1 MKIKTEVLF
10 AIIGF
15 VFGLLIL
22 FITPK
27 FGVADEYAHYLRA
40 KDISQGILYNN
51 PKSTQNLHGASGYS
65 PVMYA
70 ASGLGIAVTK
80 NFNENIQFYTGRFF
94 NLVVWIL
101 LIALAIHITPI
112 FKWQFF
118 LVSLFPMSIYQGMS
132 LSADSFSNAFTF
144 LFFAYMFKLIFN
156 EKDFSYKK
164 DISLLSLFSFTG
176 ALCKGAIFPIF
187 LFPLVN
193 IKNKMHKCF
202 IFLFL
207 IFVSIGTLWLWK
219 MTGTGSIA
227 KEVNFE
233 YNLSYI
239 YTFPLQFV
247 FMIFKTIVIS
257 IKPWI
262 YGCIGQMGWMGI
274 APHIVWTTFVLSLG
288 VMFCVPE
295 NLLITK
301 KHRITA
307 FLVLLLYAI
316 FTCLLLYFIYTPAWA
331 ATILGVQPRYFIQ
344 VIPLLF
350 LIFARNIKP
359 DRQTDKSKF
368 IENMVIKS
376 ALLYMFLLLVYCS
389 YIVI

>member
-1 MKIKTEVLF
+1 MLFQKIKQHPEIIFIVYALCFGIIFAMKVIPCSILDGGEHYMRAIEVSQGVLF
-10 AIIGF
+10 NG
-15 VFGLLIL
+15 
-22 FITPK
+22 
-27 FGVADEYAHYLRA
+27 
-40 KDISQGILYNN
+40 N
-51 PKSTQNLHGASGYS
+51 KSTWVGGYS
-65 PVMYA
+65 PLMYMSSA
-70 ASGLGIAVTK
+70 LGLKIFH
-80 NFNENIQFYTGRFF
+80 NYFYAGRIF
-94 NLVVWIL
+94 NLLVWIFF
-101 LIALAIHITPI
+101 IAGAIRITPA
-112 FKWQFF
+112 FKWMF
-118 LVSLFPMSIYQGMS
+118 LITALYPTSLYQGMS
-132 LSADSFSNAFTF
+132 YSADSFSNAFSF